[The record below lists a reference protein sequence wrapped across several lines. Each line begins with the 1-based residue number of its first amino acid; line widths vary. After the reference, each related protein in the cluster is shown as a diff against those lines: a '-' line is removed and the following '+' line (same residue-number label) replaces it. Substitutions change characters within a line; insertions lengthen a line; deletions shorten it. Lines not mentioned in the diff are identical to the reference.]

1 MEKKIV
7 YLAVLGGG
15 PGGYVAAIRAATL
28 GLKTVLIE
36 KGQLGGVCLN
46 TGCIPT
52 KTLHYVSQSIDEL
65 KKYSIFGINTTGPN
79 IDFQKVMERKDFVI
93 NAQRK
98 GIQYHLSK
106 NNVELIP
113 GRGKLTD
120 INKIV
125 VTNDAGENIE
135 ITAKNIIIAT
145 GSSAKSIPPFDFTK
159 EGILDNVKILSL
171 KELPSSILIIGAG
184 VIGCEFANIFA
195 TLGSKVTL
203 IEVLPR
209 ILATEDEDVS
219 KIIHKNF
226 SKKGINVYLNTIA
239 QSLDIKDNKY
249 VCNLNNGESLAVD
262 KILVAIGRSPN
273 TYDIGIE
280 ELGIIKDKGF
290 IKVDPHLRT
299 SIPSIYAIGDVIGG
313 YLFAHVASKEG
324 KVAAENISGKETI
337 MDYKV
342 IPWTIFT
349 SPEIGTVGLN
359 EKQAIDMNLKVRV
372 GIFPFMNSGKAHISA
387 ETEGFVKIV
396 TDESSGEILGAQ
408 VIGPRAS
415 DLIHEVAVAMK
426 GEMTVEKLA
435 ESVYSHPTLS
445 EAIMEAAEDC
455 FGLATHISRQSIN

>member
-1 MEKKIV
+1 MEKKIA
-7 YLAVLGGG
+7 YLAVLGAG
-15 PGGYVAAIRAATL
+15 PGGYVAAIRAAKL
-28 GLKTVLIE
+28 GLKTILIE

-52 KTLHYVSQSIDEL
+52 KALHHVSRSIDEI
-65 KKYSIFGINTTGPN
+65 KKSSIFGVNTTGLN
-79 IDFQKVMERKDFVI
+79 IDFKKIMERKDFVV

-106 NNVELIP
+106 NKVELIP

-120 INKIV
+120 TNKIM

-171 KELPSSILIIGAG
+171 MELPSSILIVGAG

-219 KIIHKNF
+219 KVIHKNF
-226 SKKGINVYLNTIA
+226 LKKGINVYLNTIA

-249 VCNLNNGESLAVD
+249 ICNLNNGESLAAD
-262 KILVAIGRSPN
+262 KIMVAIGRSPN

-280 ELGIIKDKGF
+280 DLGIITDRNF
-290 IKVDPHLRT
+290 IKVDSHLRT
-299 SIPSIYAIGDVIGG
+299 NIPSIYAIGDVIGG
-313 YLFAHVASKEG
+313 YLLAHVASKEG
-324 KVAAENISGKETI
+324 KVAAENIAGKEME

-359 EKQAIDMNLKVRV
+359 KKQAAEKNLKIRV
-372 GIFPFMNSGKAHISA
+372 GVFPFMNSGKAHISA

-396 TDESSGEILGAQ
+396 SEKSSGEILGAQ
-408 VIGPRAS
+408 IIGPRAS
-415 DLIHEVAVAMK
+415 DLIHEISVAMK
-426 GEMTVEKLA
+426 SEMTIEGLA
-435 ESVYSHPTLS
+435 DSVYSHPTLS
-445 EAIMEAAEDC
+445 EAIMEAAEDY
-455 FGLATHISRQSIN
+455 FGLATHISR

>member
-1 MEKKIV
+1 MEKKIID
-7 YLAVLGGG
+7 LAVLGAG
-15 PGGYVAAIRAATL
+15 PGGYVAAIRAAKL
-28 GLKTVLIE
+28 GLKTILIE
-36 KGQLGGVCLN
+36 KGHLGGVCLN

-52 KTLHYVSQSIDEL
+52 KALHFVSQNIDEL
-65 KKYSIFGINTTGPN
+65 KKYSTFGINITGFN
-79 IDFQKVMERKDFVI
+79 IDFQKVMERKDWVV

-106 NNVELIP
+106 NNVELIS
-113 GRGKLTD
+113 GNGKLTD
-120 INKIV
+120 TDKILI
-125 VTNDAGENIE
+125 TDNTMDNIE
-135 ITAKNIIIAT
+135 ITAKNIIIAA

-171 KELPSSILIIGAG
+171 KELPSSILIVGAG
-184 VIGCEFANIFA
+184 VIGCEFANIFS

-209 ILATEDEDVS
+209 ILATEDEEVS

-226 SKKGINVYLNTIA
+226 LKKAINVYLNTMA

-249 VCNLNNGESLAVD
+249 VCNLNNGESLTVD

-273 TYDIGIE
+273 TYNIGIE
-280 ELGIIKDKGF
+280 NSGIVTDKGF
-290 IKVDPHLRT
+290 IKVDSHLRT

-313 YLFAHVASKEG
+313 YLLAHVASKEG
-324 KVAAENISGKETI
+324 KVAAENIAGKETI

-342 IPWTIFT
+342 IPWSIFT

-359 EKQAIDMNLKVRV
+359 EKQAAERNLKVRV

-396 TDESSGEILGAQ
+396 TDEPSGEILGAQ

-426 GEMTVEKLA
+426 AEMTIDELA
-435 ESVYSHPTLS
+435 SVVYSHPTLS

-455 FGLATHISRQSIN
+455 FGLATHISR

>member
-1 MEKKIV
+1 MEKKIID
-7 YLAVLGGG
+7 LAVLGAG
-15 PGGYVAAIRAATL
+15 PGGYVAAIRAAKL
-28 GLKTVLIE
+28 GLKTILIE
-36 KGQLGGVCLN
+36 KGYLGGVCLN

-52 KTLHYVSQSIDEL
+52 KALHFVSQNIDEL
-65 KKYSIFGINTTGPN
+65 KKYSTFGINITGFN
-79 IDFQKVMERKDFVI
+79 IDFQKVMERKDWVV

-106 NNVELIP
+106 NNVELIS
-113 GRGKLTD
+113 GNGKLTD
-120 INKIV
+120 TDKILI
-125 VTNDAGENIE
+125 TDNTMDNIE
-135 ITAKNIIIAT
+135 ITAKNIIIAA

-171 KELPSSILIIGAG
+171 KELPLSILIVGAG

-195 TLGSKVTL
+195 TLGSIVTL

-209 ILATEDEDVS
+209 ILATEDEEVS

-226 SKKGINVYLNTIA
+226 LKKGTNVYLNTTTE
-239 QSLDIKDNKY
+239 SLDIKDNKY
-249 VCNLNNGESLAVD
+249 ICNLNTGESITAD

-273 TYDIGIE
+273 TDNIGIE
-280 ELGIIKDKGF
+280 NSGIVTDKGF
-290 IKVDPHLRT
+290 IKVDSHLRT

-313 YLFAHVASKEG
+313 YLLAHVASKEG
-324 KVAAENISGKETI
+324 KVAAENIAGKETI

-342 IPWTIFT
+342 IPWSIFT

-359 EKQAIDMNLKVRV
+359 EKQAAERNLKVRV

-415 DLIHEVAVAMK
+415 DLIHEVTVAMK
-426 GEMTVEKLA
+426 AEMTIDELA
-435 ESVYSHPTLS
+435 SAVYSHPTLS

-455 FGLATHISRQSIN
+455 FGLATHISR

>member
-1 MEKKIV
+1 MEKKIID
-7 YLAVLGGG
+7 LAVLGAG
-15 PGGYVAAIRAATL
+15 PGGYVAAIRAAKL
-28 GLKTVLIE
+28 GLKTILIE
-36 KGQLGGVCLN
+36 KGYLGGVCLN

-52 KTLHYVSQSIDEL
+52 KALHFVSQNIDEL
-65 KKYSIFGINTTGPN
+65 KKYSTFGINITGFN
-79 IDFQKVMERKDFVI
+79 IDFQKVMERKDWVV

-106 NNVELIP
+106 NNVELIS
-113 GRGKLTD
+113 GNGKLTD
-120 INKIV
+120 TDKILI
-125 VTNDAGENIE
+125 TDNTMDNIE
-135 ITAKNIIIAT
+135 ITAKNIIIAA

-171 KELPSSILIIGAG
+171 KELPLSILIVGAG

-195 TLGSKVTL
+195 TLGSIVTL

-209 ILATEDEDVS
+209 ILATEDEEVS

-226 SKKGINVYLNTIA
+226 LKKGTNVYLNTTTG
-239 QSLDIKDNKY
+239 SLDIKDNKY
-249 VCNLNNGESLAVD
+249 ICNLNTGESITAD
-262 KILVAIGRSPN
+262 KILVAVGRSPN
-273 TYDIGIE
+273 TEGIGIE
-280 ELGIIKDKGF
+280 NLGITTNKGF
-290 IKVDPHLRT
+290 IKVDSHLRT

-313 YLFAHVASKEG
+313 YLLAHVASKEG
-324 KVAAENISGKETI
+324 KVAAENIAGKETI

-342 IPWTIFT
+342 IPWSIFT

-359 EKQAIDMNLKVRV
+359 EKQAAERNLKVRV

-426 GEMTVEKLA
+426 AEMTIDELA
-435 ESVYSHPTLS
+435 SVVYSHPTLS

-455 FGLATHISRQSIN
+455 FGLATHISR

>member
-1 MEKKIV
+1 MEKKIT
-7 YLAVLGGG
+7 YLAVLGAG
-15 PGGYVAAIRAATL
+15 PGGYVAAIRAAKL
-28 GLKTVLIE
+28 GLKTVLVE

-52 KTLHYVSQSIDEL
+52 KALHYVSQSIDEL
-65 KKYSIFGINTTGPN
+65 KKSSIFGINTTGFN
-79 IDFQKVMERKDFVI
+79 IDFQKVMQRKDFVI

-106 NNVELIP
+106 NNIELIS
-113 GRGKLTD
+113 GMGKFTD

-125 VTNDAGENIE
+125 VTNDTGENIE

-145 GSSAKSIPPFDFTK
+145 GSTAKSIQPFDFIK

-171 KELPSSILIIGAG
+171 EELPSSILIIGAG

-226 SKKGINVYLNTIA
+226 LKKGINVYLNTTT

-249 VCNLNNGESLAVD
+249 VCNLNNGETLAAD
-262 KILVAIGRSPN
+262 KILVAVGRSPN
-273 TYDIGIE
+273 TDDIGIE
-280 ELGIIKDKGF
+280 ELGIIRDKGF
-290 IKVDPHLRT
+290 IKIDSHLRT

-324 KVAAENISGKETI
+324 KVAAENIAGKDME
-337 MDYKV
+337 MDYRV

-359 EKQAIDMNLKVRV
+359 EKQAAERNLKVRV
-372 GIFPFMNSGKAHISA
+372 GVFPFMNSGKAHISA

-396 TDESSGEILGAQ
+396 TDNSSGEILGAQ
-408 VIGPRAS
+408 IIGPRAS
-415 DLIHEVAVAMK
+415 DLIQEIAVAMK
-426 GEMTVEKLA
+426 AEMTVEGLA
-435 ESVYSHPTLS
+435 SAVYSHPTLS

-455 FGLATHISRQSIN
+455 FGLATHISR